1 MLVEVLGVTLGVK
14 LGVSLGVL
22 LGVILGVELGSI
34 LGVTDGVV
42 LGVDVDGVKIISSSY
57 TVTFTIFDAKFLTR
71 YSTKS
76 LLLSCSTLS
85 IIVNNRSSSPTLP
98 TIDTTT
104 SVDWS
109 DCKSRLSFVR
119 MISFVSNRRCVSH
132 TFTDL
137 PFFVNIEFKNDTNAL
152 AIESIFSNIL
162 LSFVVVSIAILIL
175 AD

>member
-1 MLVEVLGVTLGVK
+1 MV
-14 LGVSLGVL
+14 
-22 LGVILGVELGSI
+22 LGVELGNI
-34 LGVTDGVV
+34 LGVTDGVL

-57 TVTFTIFDAKFLTR
+57 NVTFTILDAELVTR
-71 YSTKS
+71 YSTN
-76 LLLSCSTLS
+76 LLMLSCSTLS
-85 IIVNNRSSSPTLP
+85 TIVNNPSSSPTLP

-137 PFFVNIEFKNDTNAL
+137 PFFVNIEFKNDTKAL
-152 AIESIFSNIL
+152 AIESIFSSIL
-162 LSFVVVSIAILIL
+162 SSFVVVSIAILIL